1 MPRRKLAPNR
11 GVPTTP
17 ADADEDE
24 GERPSLTDT
33 ELNAKS
39 QRNLLAGK
47 KLAEIEPV
55 TSPERPLIAP
65 PSRTMSTRS
74 DDGLVLLST
83 ATRSV
88 PLEHAAAAL
97 GDVPGGDGESDED
110 AYDEEQTFP
119 MLQSCFCG
127 AFDYD
132 LVDLSTIYEEGEPH
146 EDGATVGA

>member
-39 QRNLLAGK
+39 QRHLLAGK

-55 TSPERPLIAP
+55 MSPERPLIAP

-88 PLEHAAAAL
+88 PLEHPAAAL

-110 AYDEEQTFP
+110 AYDEEQSFP

-146 EDGATVGA
+146 EDGATVDA